1 MPDSPDRRHEV
12 TPEHNPWA
20 VLAVLCTS
28 VFMLLL
34 DTTVVNNAQRKIQIG
49 LGAEL
54 TEIQWILD
62 SYILVYAV
70 LLLSFGRLGD
80 ILGRKKLFIAGVVIF
95 TIASGLCGVAGPIGD
110 VFGVSGANALIAA
123 RALQGFGGAMMMP
136 QSLSIITQVFPPET
150 RGGALGIWGGVVA
163 LGAISG
169 PLIGGFIAT
178 YYPWE
183 WVFLINL
190 PIGAVGV
197 VASLRYLPE
206 TRDPEA
212 SRRLD
217 WGGVALSG
225 VSIFMLVFALIEGN
239 RVGWTS
245 PEITGLLAGSGI
257 VFAAFL
263 WWERRHPEPMVR
275 LELFRIRNFAV
286 ANAMLVVIAFGVFGI
301 FFPLTLYLQAGL
313 GYTPLEAGLVTA
325 PMAVMQL
332 VFAPLSGRMSDRYG
346 SRRFLIAGTGLAV
359 LGIALIAW
367 QARADTTWVDLLVPT
382 IVTGIGMGITMSPL
396 TSAAMR
402 EVPRGIAGSAS
413 GIYNTTRS
421 IGQVLGIA
429 VLGTLL
435 QARTGIET
443 EARLSGM
450 ELDPALKADLV
461 RQAEAS
467 QFERIAGTLRQV
479 PEQMTAI
486 SRAIHLAFADAI
498 QFTFFANAALGLLAL
513 LIALRLRETPRH
525 EAAEAPER
533 VRCGEAGAI
542 PAARAADHVTE

>member
-1 MPDSPDRRHEV
+1 MPDSATDRSNDQ
-12 TPEHNPWA
+12 PEHNPWA

-49 LGAEL
+49 LGADL

-80 ILGRKKLFIAGVVIF
+80 IFGRKRYFIIGVVIF
-95 TIASGLCGVAGPIGD
+95 TIASGLCGVAGQIGD
-110 VFGVSGANALIAA
+110 IFGISGANALIIA

-136 QSLSIITQVFPPET
+136 QSLSIITQVFPPEK

-178 YYPWE
+178 HYPWE

-190 PIGAVGV
+190 PIGVIGV
-197 VASLRYLPE
+197 FASLRYLPE
-206 TRDPEA
+206 TRDENA
-212 SRRLD
+212 SYHLD

-225 VSIFMLVFALIEGN
+225 VSVFMLVFALIEGN
-239 RVGWTS
+239 RLGWTS
-245 PEITGLLAGSGI
+245 PAISGLLAGSAV
-257 VFAAFL
+257 VFAIFL
-263 WWERRHPEPMVR
+263 WWERRQLEPMVR

-286 ANAMLVVIAFGVFGI
+286 ANAMQVIMSFGVFGI
-301 FFPLTLYLQAGL
+301 FFPLTLFLQAGL
-313 GYTPLEAGLVTA
+313 DYTPLEAGLVTA
-325 PMAVMQL
+325 PTAVMQL
-332 VFAPLSGRMSDRYG
+332 IFAPLAGRLSDRYG
-346 SRRFLIAGTGLAV
+346 SRRFMIAGTGLAA
-359 LGIALIAW
+359 LGIAMIAW
-367 QARADTTWVDLLVPT
+367 NSRPDTTWVDLMLPML
-382 IVTGIGMGITMSPL
+382 VTGIGMGVTMSPL

-402 EVPRGIAGSAS
+402 EVPKGIAGSAS
-413 GIYNTTRS
+413 GIFNTTRS

-435 QARTGIET
+435 QTRTGIE
-443 EARLSGM
+443 ADAQLSGM
-450 ELDPALKADLV
+450 GLDPELKAELV

-467 QFERIAGTLRQV
+467 QFERIAETLQQV
-479 PEQMTAI
+479 PDQMAAI
-486 SRAIHLAFADAI
+486 SDAIHVAFADAL
-498 QFTFFANAALGLLAL
+498 QFTFFANAALALVAL
-513 LIALRLRETPRH
+513 LIAFQLRETPNQQPATVR
-525 EAAEAPER
+525 ER
-533 VRCGEAGAI
+533 RSAGVGEMRPANAG
-542 PAARAADHVTE
+542 DHGTE

>member
-1 MPDSPDRRHEV
+1 MTSPATDRTNPR
-12 TPEHNPWA
+12 PEHNPWA

-49 LGAEL
+49 LGADL

-80 ILGRKKLFIAGVVIF
+80 ILGRKRFFIIGVVIF
-95 TIASGLCGVAGPIGD
+95 TVASGLCGVAGQIGD
-110 VFGVSGANALIAA
+110 VFGVSGASALIAA
-123 RALQGFGGAMMMP
+123 RAGQGCGGAMMMP
-136 QSLSIITQVFPPET
+136 QALSIITQVFPPEK

-190 PIGAVGV
+190 PIGVIGV

-206 TRDPEA
+206 TRDEAA

-245 PEITGLLAGSGI
+245 PEILGLLVASLLTF
-257 VFAAFL
+257 VAFL
-263 WWERRHPEPMVR
+263 WWERRQPEPMVR
-275 LELFRIRNFAV
+275 LELFKIRNFAV
-286 ANAMLVVIAFGVFGI
+286 ANAMQVIMSFGVFGI
-301 FFPLTLYLQAGL
+301 FFPLTLFLQAGI

-325 PMAVMQL
+325 PTAVMQL
-332 VFAPLSGRMSDRYG
+332 ICAPLAGRLSDRYG
-346 SRRFLIAGTGLAV
+346 SRRFMIAGTALAA
-359 LGIALIAW
+359 LGIALIA
-367 QARADTTWVDLLVPT
+367 
-382 IVTGIGMGITMSPL
+382 
-396 TSAAMR
+396 
-402 EVPRGIAGSAS
+402 
-413 GIYNTTRS
+413 
-421 IGQVLGIA
+421 
-429 VLGTLL
+429 
-435 QARTGIET
+435 
-443 EARLSGM
+443 
-450 ELDPALKADLV
+450 
-461 RQAEAS
+461 
-467 QFERIAGTLRQV
+467 
-479 PEQMTAI
+479 
-486 SRAIHLAFADAI
+486 
-498 QFTFFANAALGLLAL
+498 
-513 LIALRLRETPRH
+513 
-525 EAAEAPER
+525 
-533 VRCGEAGAI
+533 
-542 PAARAADHVTE
+542 

>member
-1 MPDSPDRRHEV
+1 MPDSTTTRPA
-12 TPEHNPWA
+12 TAPEHNPWA

-28 VFMLLL
+28 IFMLLL

-80 ILGRKKLFIAGVVIF
+80 IFGRKRFFIIGIVIF
-95 TIASGLCGVAGPIGD
+95 TIASGLCGVAGQIGD

-136 QSLSIITQVFPPET
+136 QSLSIITQVFPPEK

-190 PIGAVGV
+190 PIGVVGV
-197 VASLRYLPE
+197 VASIRYLPE
-206 TRDPEA
+206 TRDEGA

-217 WGGVALSG
+217 WGGVVLSG
-225 VSIFMLVFALIEGN
+225 ASIFMLVFALIEGN
-239 RVGWTS
+239 RVGWTT
-245 PEITGLLAGSGI
+245 PEILGLLAGSVI
-257 VFAAFL
+257 LFAVFL
-263 WWERRHPEPMVR
+263 WWERRQAEPMVR
-275 LELFRIRNFAV
+275 LELFRIHNFAV
-286 ANAMLVVIAFGVFGI
+286 ANAMQVLISFGVFGI

-313 GYTPLEAGLVTA
+313 GYSPLEAGLVTA

-332 VFAPLSGRMSDRYG
+332 VFAPLAGRLSDRYG
-346 SRRFLIAGTGLAV
+346 SRPFMIAGTGLAV
-359 LGIALIAW
+359 AGIALIAW
-367 QARADTTWVDLLVPT
+367 QSRADTTWVDLLIPT
-382 IVTGIGMGITMSPL
+382 IVTGIGMGMTMSPL

-413 GIYNTTRS
+413 GIFNTTRS

-429 VLGTLL
+429 VLGTMV
-435 QARTGIET
+435 QARTGVET

-450 ELDPALKADLV
+450 GLDPELTADLV
-461 RQAEAS
+461 HKAEAS
-467 QFERIAGTLRQV
+467 QFEQIEEALRQV
-479 PEQMTAI
+479 PEQMPATLD
-486 SRAIHLAFADAI
+486 AIHGAFADAI
-498 QFTFFANAALGLLAL
+498 QFTFFANAALGLVAL
-513 LIALRLRETPRH
+513 LIALQLRETPAH
-525 EAAEAPER
+525 ERAPALKGAR
-533 VRCGEAGAI
+533 SGEAHAI
-542 PAARAADHVTE
+542 RAVKAADHATE